1 MQNLKLQLAARDKQI
16 EVLKETL
23 KNKEQQED
31 ARLEQARKEIQELLE
46 MVTAVTKK
54 KEKVEAERN
63 ELQTMYR
70 LNEEA
75 LREMSQDLHIVKD
88 ELKQTMLKLQQHT
101 EKVDQ

>member
-1 MQNLKLQLAARDKQI
+1 M
-16 EVLKETL
+16 LKETL

>member
-1 MQNLKLQLAARDKQI
+1 MQILKTQLAARDKKI
-16 EVLKETL
+16 EVLKQTL

-88 ELKQTMLKLQQHT
+88 
-101 EKVDQ
+101 

>member
-1 MQNLKLQLAARDKQI
+1 VQNLKLQLAARDKQI